1 MNYDPNF
8 DQIRLDQLAEQC
20 LINSSAKGKVIFLS
34 DSDDNSLDAA
44 SWRFEGHRD
53 IEELKESGFKHL
65 LMELLDSLLIY
76 RAQHRLKNSSQG
88 VVYLE
93 NGKLLL
99 EWISRDEANTLRDSN
114 YHS

>member
-20 LINSSAKGKVIFLS
+20 LINSSAKGQVIFLS
-34 DSDDNSLDAA
+34 DSEDNRLDVA
-44 SWRFEGHRD
+44 SWRFERDHD
-53 IEELKESGFKHL
+53 IEVLQESGFNNL

-76 RAQHRLKNSSQG
+76 RAQHRQNNSRQG
-88 VVYLE
+88 VVYVD
-93 NGKLLL
+93 NGELHL

-114 YHS
+114 DNS